1 MISIGLFLI
10 QFNREIL
17 RNPLLISDIIR
28 TEYEQGYAQCSDKP
42 DVNDQ
47 PIGRGGWVRGR
58 YHMALSLNEA
68 REPDCRFYRSA
79 PASRFDALAITIH
92 LSRCNGV
99 PSREYSRIN
108 VAPLRRPFIS
118 SPRILYS

>member
-47 PIGRGGWVRGR
+47 PIGRGG
-58 YHMALSLNEA
+58 
-68 REPDCRFYRSA
+68 
-79 PASRFDALAITIH
+79 
-92 LSRCNGV
+92 
-99 PSREYSRIN
+99 
-108 VAPLRRPFIS
+108 
-118 SPRILYS
+118 

>member
-1 MISIGLFLI
+1 MISIGLFLV
-10 QFNREIL
+10 QSNREIL

-58 YHMALSLNEA
+58 GCAAAIIWPCPWMRLVNPTAAFIDQPPH
-68 REPDCRFYRSA
+68 
-79 PASRFDALAITIH
+79 PASTHSL
-92 LSRCNGV
+92 
-99 PSREYSRIN
+99 
-108 VAPLRRPFIS
+108 
-118 SPRILYS
+118 